1 MSIKASER
9 LSANAECNDF
19 SENGKKRKNV
29 NGGIKEGNLSLKQT
43 DVKMGDAMLQR
54 DT

>member
-1 MSIKASER
+1 MQ
-9 LSANAECNDF
+9 NATILAKTE
-19 SENGKKRKNV
+19 KKRKNV